1 MIDKIGNGI
10 ISKSAKVKNKKE
22 CQILAITSGKGG
34 VGKSTI
40 SVNTAILL
48 QKMRKKVLLIDADL
62 HLGNVDL
69 MLGLR
74 LKHTLTDFLENDKSL
89 EDIIVKGP
97 GDVDV
102 LPAASASLK
111 LINTEEK
118 TLRTLAN
125 NFSKLDH
132 DYDIILIDTG
142 AGISKTVIS
151 FLLGADKIIVIISPD
166 PSSIADAYAVIKV
179 VKSLNLEIPMVV
191 VPNIVNSHEEAETI
205 YKKMNLMVSKFL
217 NSKIEYGGALLKDE
231 LIVKS
236 IKKQRPFV
244 LDYPNSVPTNAL
256 RILNRRILQISAGDA
271 QDSTNLFN
279 RFLENRKIDY
289 SWND

>member
-1 MIDKIGNGI
+1 MSDKIGAGI
-10 ISKSAKVKNKKE
+10 VGKPAKTSRKKE
-22 CQILAITSGKGG
+22 CQILALTSGKGG

-48 QKMRKKVLLIDADL
+48 QKMRKKVLLVDADL

-69 MLGLR
+69 LMGLR
-74 LKHTLTDFLENDKSL
+74 LKYTLTDVLENERPL
-89 EDIIVKGP
+89 EDIIVKAP

-102 LPAASASLK
+102 LPAATASLG

-118 TLRTLAN
+118 TLRALAH
-125 NFSKLDH
+125 NFSKLEH

-179 VKSLNLEIPMVV
+179 VKSLNADIPMVM
-191 VPNIVNSHEEAETI
+191 VPNMVQSHDEADTI
-205 YKKMNLMVSKFL
+205 HKKMNLMVGKFL
-217 NSKIEYGGALLKDE
+217 NSKVEYGGSLLKDE
-231 LIVKS
+231 LIARS

-244 LDYPNSVPTNAL
+244 LDHPNSVSSNAL
-256 RILNRRILQISAGDA
+256 WVLNRRILQLTPGDT

-279 RFLENRKIDY
+279 RFIDNRKIDY
-289 SWND
+289 SWDD